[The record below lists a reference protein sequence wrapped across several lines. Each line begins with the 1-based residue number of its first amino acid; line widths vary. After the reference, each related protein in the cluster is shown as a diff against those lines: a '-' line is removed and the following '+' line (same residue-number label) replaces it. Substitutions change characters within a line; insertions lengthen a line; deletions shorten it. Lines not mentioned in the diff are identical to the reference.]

1 MPIAKKP
8 IQTAETNEN
17 EINAVISKGGS
28 VAKPDKAGNQKILIR
43 IPNNIL
49 DRVDTNLTMRPLKTP
64 RNTWILEAIL
74 EKLQATSKLKM
85 KKTTKQV

>member
-8 IQTAETNEN
+8 TQDKEASQS

-28 VAKPDKAGNQKILIR
+28 IAKTDKAGNQKILIR
-43 IPNNIL
+43 IPNGLL
-49 DRVDTNLTMRPLKTP
+49 DRVDTDLSSRPLKTP

-74 EKLQATSKLKM
+74 EKLERQK
-85 KKTTKQV
+85 

>member
-8 IQTAETNEN
+8 IQDEETSES

-28 VAKPDKAGNQKILIR
+28 VAKQSSAENQKILIR
-43 IPNNIL
+43 IPSDLLN
-49 DRVDTNLTMRPLKTP
+49 RVDTDLSSRPLKTP

-74 EKLQATSKLKM
+74 EKLERQK
-85 KKTTKQV
+85 

>member
-8 IQTAETNEN
+8 TLDEEPSQS

-28 VAKPDKAGNQKILIR
+28 VAKTDKAGNQKILIR
-43 IPNNIL
+43 IPNELL
-49 DRVDTNLTMRPLKTP
+49 DRVDTDLTARPLKTP

-74 EKLQATSKLKM
+74 EKLEQTENRK
-85 KKTTKQV
+85 

>member
-1 MPIAKKP
+1 MPIAKKT
-8 IQTAETNEN
+8 IQIAESSEN

-28 VAKPDKAGNQKILIR
+28 VAKKEKAGNQKILIR

-49 DRVDTNLTMRPLKTP
+49 DRVDTDLTARPLKTP

-74 EKLQATSKLKM
+74 EKLERQK
-85 KKTTKQV
+85 

>member
-8 IQTAETNEN
+8 TQDEETSEN

-28 VAKPDKAGNQKILIR
+28 VAKKDEAGNQKILIR
-43 IPNNIL
+43 IPNALL
-49 DRVDTNLTMRPLKTP
+49 DRVDTDLTTRPLKTP

-74 EKLQATSKLKM
+74 EKLDRRK
-85 KKTTKQV
+85 

>member
-8 IQTAETNEN
+8 TLDEEPSQS

-28 VAKPDKAGNQKILIR
+28 IANQDKAKTEKILIR
-43 IPNNIL
+43 IPNGLL
-49 DRVDTNLTMRPLKTP
+49 DRVDTDLTTRPLKTP

-74 EKLQATSKLKM
+74 EKLER
-85 KKTTKQV
+85 KK

>member
-8 IQTAETNEN
+8 TQDEEANQS

-28 VAKPDKAGNQKILIR
+28 VASTAQSAGNQKILIR
-43 IPNNIL
+43 IPNALL
-49 DRVDTNLTMRPLKTP
+49 DRVDTDLSSRPLKTP

-74 EKLQATSKLKM
+74 EKLERQK
-85 KKTTKQV
+85 

>member
-8 IQTAETNEN
+8 IQTAETSEN
-17 EINAVISKGGS
+17 EINAVILKGGS
-28 VAKPDKAGNQKILIR
+28 VAKKDKVGNQKILIR

-49 DRVDTNLTMRPLKTP
+49 DRVDTDLTARPLKTP

-74 EKLQATSKLKM
+74 EKLERQK
-85 KKTTKQV
+85 

>member
-8 IQTAETNEN
+8 IQTPETSEN

-28 VAKPDKAGNQKILIR
+28 VAKSDKAGNQKILIR

-49 DRVDTNLTMRPLKTP
+49 DRVDTDLTTRPLKTP

-74 EKLQATSKLKM
+74 EKLERQK
-85 KKTTKQV
+85 

>member
-8 IQTAETNEN
+8 TKTEKKSES

-28 VAKPDKAGNQKILIR
+28 VAKENKSENQKILIR
-43 IPNNIL
+43 IPSSLL
-49 DRVDTNLTMRPLKTP
+49 DRVDTDLDSRPLKTS

-74 EKLQATSKLKM
+74 EKLEKPEKR
-85 KKTTKQV
+85 K

>member
-8 IQTAETNEN
+8 IQDEETSES

-28 VAKPDKAGNQKILIR
+28 VAKTKQNAGNEKILLR
-43 IPNNIL
+43 IPNDL
-49 DRVDTNLTMRPLKTP
+49 LHRVETALTARPLKTP

-74 EKLQATSKLKM
+74 EKLERN
-85 KKTTKQV
+85 

>member
-8 IQTAETNEN
+8 TQDDEASQS

-28 VAKPDKAGNQKILIR
+28 VASAAQKAENQKILIR
-43 IPNNIL
+43 IPNTLL
-49 DRVDTNLTMRPLKTP
+49 DRVDTDLSTRPLKTP

-74 EKLQATSKLKM
+74 EKLERKSKP
-85 KKTTKQV
+85 

>member
-8 IQTAETNEN
+8 TQDEETSES

-28 VAKPDKAGNQKILIR
+28 VAKQGKAGNQKILIR
-43 IPNNIL
+43 IPNNLL
-49 DRVDTNLTMRPLKTP
+49 DRVDTDLTARPLKTP

-74 EKLQATSKLKM
+74 EKLERQK
-85 KKTTKQV
+85 

>member
-8 IQTAETNEN
+8 TQDEESSES

-28 VAKPDKAGNQKILIR
+28 VARTKQNAGSEKILLR
-43 IPNNIL
+43 IPNDLLN
-49 DRVDTNLTMRPLKTP
+49 RVETALTTRPLKTP

-74 EKLQATSKLKM
+74 EKLERN
-85 KKTTKQV
+85 